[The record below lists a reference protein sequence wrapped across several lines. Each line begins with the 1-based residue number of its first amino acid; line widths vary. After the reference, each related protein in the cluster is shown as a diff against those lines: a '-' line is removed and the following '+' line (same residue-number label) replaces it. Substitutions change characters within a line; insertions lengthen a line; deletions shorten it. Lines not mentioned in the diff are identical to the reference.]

1 MFVFFPDSFPLYISV
16 LEVLLNYFKIHLF
29 FSFSDVKSTYE
40 SIKAFFVSVI
50 IIFFFLYHSL
60 LAQLVKNLPA
70 MQETLVQFLG
80 REDPREKG

>member
-50 IIFFFLYHSL
+50 IIFFLYQSL
-60 LAQLVKNLPA
+60 RAQLVKNLPA

>member
-50 IIFFFLYHSL
+50 IIFFLYHSL
-60 LAQLVKNLPA
+60 IAQLVKNLPA